1 MRCRA
6 AAAIDVTDAPA
17 PLIPSRPLLRCP
29 SKWAAWRRHTART
42 AVQLLC
48 LREGALAIWTSSD
61 GSSLGF
67 PAANATRL
75 CRRLGSDAR
84 RQFHRLTIPA
94 PCDGWLADVPLR
106 ADAWGSAASTS
117 QATRTELA
125 PLARGAHGLLHDG
138 GKNPVCH
145 LAFTLQNEAHAN
157 KATARGTAPRG
168 RQQHWLLWSPAHAG
182 DHGAGA
188 AAQYRC
194 LRAAAAP
201 LRRSARGR
209 RDGARGRA
217 DAAAAAATAGFNQ
230 RPVRLAAAG
239 LYSYRRRRGGLA
251 RGRASRDRAAAA
263 VRFGARGRRL
273 VLSPRGY
280 SFDES
285 RRRRGCDVEIP

>member
-1 MRCRA
+1 MSPFGFR
-6 AAAIDVTDAPA
+6 
-17 PLIPSRPLLRCP
+17 RP
-29 SKWAAWRRHTART
+29 K
-42 AVQLLC
+42 AVPQ
-48 LREGALAIWTSSD
+48 AHS
-61 GSSLGF
+61 
-67 PAANATRL
+67 TR
-75 CRRLGSDAR
+75 S
-84 RQFHRLTIPA
+84 
-94 PCDGWLADVPLR
+94 PCDSGPPTYRCEPMPGERCIHVTVHQKQNPR
-106 ADAWGSAASTS
+106 TPRTRST
-117 QATRTELA
+117 R
-125 PLARGAHGLLHDG
+125 LLHDG